1 MNVLHKGKERSG
13 KTIWNMTAIIHVRNG
28 GFEVG
33 KRVLKESDSKYYIK
47 DGASKIYL

>member
-33 KRVLKESDSKYYIK
+33 KKVLKDSEYYIK